1 MKYALVLM
9 VIIVYALHQDIW
21 NWRNGDLVF
30 GILPMGLAYHAGFSA
45 LGAVMMAV
53 LVKFAWPEH
62 LEQAAADAPERDG
75 AAH

>member
-1 MKYALVLM
+1 MKYFLALM

-21 NWRNGDLVF
+21 NWKNGDLVF

-62 LEQAAADAPERDG
+62 LEQAADEAPDPEEAG
-75 AAH
+75 H